1 MLDMGVL
8 SRMSTI
14 FKAKVS
20 RVLDAVEDPRETLD
34 YSYQR
39 QLELLQQ
46 VKRSLADVATS
57 RKQLELQAARLEAE
71 MAKRTDE
78 AKAAL
83 AAGREDLARQ
93 ALELKAAAESTLKD
107 LKGQIEELKAEEA
120 KMVEGERRLEA
131 KIAAFRAQK
140 EVIKA
145 QYSSAEAHVRMN
157 EAATG
162 ISEELADV
170 GLAVERAK
178 DKTERMRARAGA
190 LDELM
195 AKGELADVMA
205 PKDPVE
211 KELQAVAMKSRVDE
225 ELEALK
231 KELGQ

>member
-1 MLDMGVL
+1 MGVL
-8 SRMSTI
+8 SRMTTI
-14 FKAKVS
+14 FKAKANK
-20 RVLDAVEDPRETLD
+20 VLDAVEDPRETLD
-34 YSYQR
+34 YSYEK
-39 QLELLQQ
+39 QLELLQK

-57 RKQLELQAARLEAE
+57 RKQLELQAVKLQADID
-71 MAKRTDE
+71 KRTEE

-93 ALELKAAAESTLKD
+93 ALELKAASAATLEGLQKQIAEL
-107 LKGQIEELKAEEA
+107 QAEEA
-120 KMVEGERRLEA
+120 KMVENEHKLEV
-131 KIAAFRAQK
+131 KIASFRAQK

-145 QYSSAEAHVRMN
+145 QYSSAEAHVQMN

-195 AKGELADVMA
+195 DKGELADVMEPEDA
-205 PKDPVE
+205 VD
-211 KELQAVAMKSRVDE
+211 KELSAVARKSQVDD
-225 ELEALK
+225 ELAALK